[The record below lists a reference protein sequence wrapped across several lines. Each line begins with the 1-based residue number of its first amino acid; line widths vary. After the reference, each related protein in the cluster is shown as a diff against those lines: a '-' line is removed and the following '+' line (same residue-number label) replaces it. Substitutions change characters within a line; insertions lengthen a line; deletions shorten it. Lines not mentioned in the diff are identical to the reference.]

1 MHLRGR
7 RPRVPHHPPR
17 LVAANALLLAATGSD
32 RPSREAGSGEVDWD
46 YLQRAADRQGVAPL
60 VYDWLRRQPDVA
72 VDAQAVEGLHEKYW
86 AGHFRNR
93 LLLEELHRVARAAAG
108 LGIEVMPLKGA
119 HLAPWLYRTPAL
131 RPLSDL
137 DLLIHPRDIARLG
150 GLLQSIGY
158 AEVSHAPSYV
168 DDQWLD
174 LDSRDYCWF
183 AIRQGFDSL
192 IEYRVAPL
200 ELAVGRLT
208 DLDEA
213 YTAILRHHAR
223 EVWSRSMPTPDGAMR
238 RQSPEDL
245 LLHVATHMAAK
256 HLDFRLI
263 WLHDIARIVRGTHGF
278 DWTYVAARSA
288 ELRMAAPVAA
298 ALEAARQYAAAP
310 IDDAPIDAIVRT
322 LGRPSRVSLEHRDLA
337 RLRRHVGE
345 LPQSD
350 LSVGGPAIWPLGA
363 ALSRVRGVRSRL
375 RVLRW
380 VLLPGREYLEHRG
393 TAGQGPGSRVAGSLK
408 RLVLRARRPSGT
420 RA

>member
-1 MHLRGR
+1 M
-7 RPRVPHHPPR
+7 PHHPPPF
-17 LVAANALLLAATGSD
+17 VAENALLLAAAASD
-32 RPSREAGSGEVDWD
+32 LPPPDGRRGEVDWD

-60 VYDWLRRQPDVA
+60 LYDWLRRHPAVT
-72 VDAQAVEGLHEKYW
+72 VDASVAEALHEKYW
-86 AGHFRNR
+86 SGHFRNR
-93 LLLEELHRVARAAAG
+93 LLLEELQRVARAAAAE
-108 LGIEVMPLKGA
+108 GIEVMPLKGA
-119 HLAPWLYRTPAL
+119 HLAPWLYPAPAL

-137 DLLIHPRDIARLG
+137 DLLIHPRDVARLG
-150 GLLQSIGY
+150 GLLQSMEY

-168 DDQWLD
+168 DDRWLD

-183 AIRQGFDSL
+183 AVRQGFDSL

-200 ELAVGRLT
+200 ELAAGRLT

-213 YTAILRHHAR
+213 YTTVLRHHAR
-223 EVWSRSMPTPDGAMR
+223 EVWTRSTPSPDGAMR

-245 LLHVATHMAAK
+245 LLHVATHLAAK
-256 HLDFRLI
+256 HLDFRLV
-263 WLHDIARIVRGTHGF
+263 WLHDITRIVQGTPDL
-278 DWTYVAARSA
+278 DWAYVAARSA

-310 IDDAPIDAIVRT
+310 IDDAPIEDIVRT
-322 LGRPSRVSLEHRDLA
+322 LGPPSRVSLEHRDLA

-345 LPQSD
+345 LPRSD
-350 LSVGGPAIWPLGA
+350 LSVGGPGIWPLGA

-393 TAGQGPGSRVAGSLK
+393 TAGQGPGGRITGSLR
-408 RLVLRARRPSGT
+408 RLLLRARRPTGT
-420 RA
+420 RG